1 MRDIIYKVS
10 FVWGA
15 WAAGTY
21 FFDDFH
27 DVQEAIGKCS
37 ADAFY
42 IEELD
47 SGRNGEYDERVS
59 ASREHF
65 KL

>member
-10 FVWGA
+10 FAWGT
-15 WAAGTY
+15 WTAGTY

-37 ADAFY
+37 ADAFH

-47 SGRNGEYDERVS
+47 PNDGEYDERV
-59 ASREHF
+59 AAAREHF

>member
-1 MRDIIYKVS
+1 MRDVIYKVS

-21 FFDDFH
+21 FFDDFY
-27 DVQEAIGKCS
+27 DVQEAIEKQDH
-37 ADAFY
+37 DAFH

-47 SGRNGEYDERVS
+47 SGRDGEYDERV
-59 ASREHF
+59 AACREHF

>member
-1 MRDIIYKVS
+1 MRDVIYKVS
-10 FVWGA
+10 FACGA
-15 WAAGTY
+15 WNLGTSW
-21 FFDDFH
+21 FDDFY
-27 DVQEAIGKCS
+27 DVQEAIRKCRS
-37 ADAFY
+37 EAVH

-47 SGRNGEYDERVS
+47 PGRDGEYDERVA

>member
-1 MRDIIYKVS
+1 MRDIIYRVS
-10 FVWGA
+10 FARGA

-21 FFDDFH
+21 FFDDFY
-27 DVQEAIGKCS
+27 DVQEAIET
-37 ADAFY
+37 ADPDAFH

-47 SGRNGEYDERVS
+47 SGRDGEYDERV
-59 ASREHF
+59 AKAREHF